1 MVLVTAKSM
10 KGGSANT
17 STEFVQDLRSLMASA
32 DDFVRT
38 KTATVCAFFSPKV
51 RYSNLC
57 YIKLVD
63 FHINI
68 ILIYFFLPGKA

>member
-10 KGGSANT
+10 NGGSANT
-17 STEFVQDLRSLMASA
+17 STEFEQDLRSLMASA

-38 KTATVCAFFSPKV
+38 KTATVCVFPPKV

-57 YIKLVD
+57 YIILVD
-63 FHINI
+63 FHNI
-68 ILIYFFLPGKA
+68 IYIYMFAMKGVNT